1 MKEKISK
8 LKKNRTFNIIEKVLS
23 ILITIFIIAMLS
35 VVLVQRLS
43 GNKFNLGGYGV
54 YTVATGSMIPKY
66 DVKDIILTHKVDPS
80 KINIDD
86 DIVYQGKKE
95 SVAGKIITHRVINK
109 KYENGK
115 YLFTTKGIN
124 NGISDPE
131 IDETQVLGVVKC
143 KLHLLSFCSH
153 IINNSYGFMFLIF
166 IPFVVF
172 VFFEAR
178 NIYSEIKD
186 EKKRDGA

>member
-8 LKKNRTFNIIEKVLS
+8 LKKNRTFNIIEKLFS
-23 ILITIFIIAMLS
+23 IIITIFIIAILS

-66 DVKDIILTHKVDPS
+66 NVKDLILTYKVDPS

-86 DIVYQGKKE
+86 DVVYMGREE
-95 SVAGKIITHRVINK
+95 SVAGKIITHRVIDK
-109 KYENGK
+109 KEKDGK
-115 YLFTTKGIN
+115 YYFTTKGIN
-124 NGISDPE
+124 NGLTDPE
-131 IDETQVLGVVKC
+131 IDETQILGVVKT
-143 KLHLLSFCSH
+143 KLYLLSFCSH
-153 IINNSYGFMFLIF
+153 IINSSYGFMFVIF

-172 VFFEAR
+172 AFFEAR
-178 NIYSEIKD
+178 SIYGEIKN